1 MEKYLF
7 VINIEERGSCAILT
21 GQGLSKQEAWLDAAT
36 DYSNEEPEGEPKKLN
51 SNTQVFL
58 DEIMA
63 IVRVYPDGG
72 TEELHGDSMLED
84 LEDIDYP
91 EDDEGED
98 DDSL

>member
-7 VINIEERGSCAILT
+7 VIDIEERGSCTILT
-21 GQGLSKQEAWLDAAT
+21 GQGPTKQDAWLDAAT

-63 IVRVYPDGG
+63 IVRVYPDGR
-72 TEELHGDSMLED
+72 TEELHGDIMLEG
-84 LEDIDYP
+84 LENINYP
-91 EDDEGED
+91 EED